1 MEVTVSATW
10 IKGEDGRM
18 HLAEQVNK
26 PSHYIQGG
34 IECIDAIR
42 AQLSEEEYRGYLR
55 GNIVKYVWRYRGKNK
70 VEDLM
75 KAEVYLGWLMK
86 LEGHSTD
93 KRSDP

>member
-1 MEVTVSATW
+1 MSATW
-10 IKGEDGRM
+10 VKGEDGRM
-18 HLAEQVNK
+18 HLVEQVNR
-26 PSHYIQGG
+26 PAHYTQGG

-55 GNIVKYVWRYRGKNK
+55 GNIAKYMWRYRGKNK

-93 KRSDP
+93 KPSDP